1 MARGA
6 NSVSNRGKQKTAM
19 ADRASVNL
27 GRHEAQC
34 TVCKHPEREEIEREF
49 ITWGS
54 PAQIAK
60 TYSLKRDT
68 VYRHARA
75 CDLFEPRGR
84 NVKAALGRMIERVCD
99 VPVNAGAIVAAI
111 GAYSKINANGQ
122 WVERRETVDMVELFK
137 RMSRDELRGYV
148 DRGELPSWFTGL
160 VGHTATDSQGSEDEH

>member
-1 MARGA
+1 M
-6 NSVSNRGKQKTAM
+6 STPPKQKTAT
-19 ADRASVNL
+19 AVVAPEKPVNP

-34 TVCKHPEREEIEREF
+34 SICKHPNREEIEREF
-49 ITWGS
+49 VGWGS
-54 PAQIAK
+54 PAKIAK
-60 TYSLKRDT
+60 TYSLQRDT

-99 VPVNAGAIVAAI
+99 VPINASAIVAAI

-137 RMSRDELRGYV
+137 RMTRNELRGYV
-148 DRGELPSWFTGL
+148 DRGELPLWFTSV